1 MKSTD
6 ICFYMSITKEENS
19 SFTFE
24 ANNMLNEEEISL
36 TGQLTR
42 KLSFRRVSSIKLANN
57 SAVFIEKSK
66 SISYF
71 IEKKYFYDKTSNIRL

>member
-1 MKSTD
+1 MKPSD

-24 ANNMLNEEEISL
+24 GNNIMNEEEISL

-42 KLSFRRVSSIKLANN
+42 KLSFRRPSSIKLVSSCLPIN
-57 SAVFIEKSK
+57 ETKPR
-66 SISYF
+66 SIF
-71 IEKKYFYDKTSNIRL
+71 PF